1 MAPLIFRF
9 KDWDFSL
16 KSARRCRIASR
27 APPASPALIMLQY
40 SRSNALGCLEN
51 ASESVCPLSMSYHV
65 AQRVLEHPRLALAL
79 EDLQAAEDR
88 QAGVLQG
95 RELAGEGAK
104 MLGRDLA
111 DRERLLAPPAT
122 SLGGRLA
129 DLLRLLGDLG
139 DEEPLLP
146 DELLSLFL
154 GRGVNRVLDL
164 ATRVVHRFILI
175 GRHSRPPAVVSC
187 QLSVVR
193 KSMADGKWRMADGRW
208 QTPPRFSLAAPPVFT
223 DN

>member
-16 KSARRCRIASR
+16 KSARRCRIAST
-27 APPASPALIMLQY
+27 APPVERLGMLGERLGERLPALDVLD
-40 SRSNALGCLEN
+40 
-51 ASESVCPLSMSYHV
+51 HV

-164 ATRVVHRFILI
+164 ATRVV
-175 GRHSRPPAVVSC
+175 
-187 QLSVVR
+187 
-193 KSMADGKWRMADGRW
+193 
-208 QTPPRFSLAAPPVFT
+208 
-223 DN
+223 